1 MPKRAT
7 GLTKK
12 GGIWQ
17 IDKQVRNYGRLCEST
32 GTGSLEEAE
41 QYLNRKLDQ
50 LRQQIVYGVRQ
61 KRLFREAA
69 ARYLETNIQKK
80 SIETDAIHLRQLVEW
95 IGDIPINQIHDG
107 TLRPFIEHRLKGGK
121 KKKTVNL
128 ALQVV
133 RRILNLAAR
142 SWRDDFG
149 KTWLETS
156 PLITMLKVDDARP
169 PYPLSW
175 EEQTHLFKHLPPHIQ
190 RMALFNVN
198 CGNREDEVCQL
209 QWDWEVD
216 IPELDT
222 SLFIIPGGVVKNE
235 EERLVVLNRVAASV
249 IDGCRVQ
256 HQKYVFTWKRGPKGE
271 ALPTKSINNTAW
283 VKGRQMAID
292 HYEEA
297 FGYPAPQGFR
307 TLHVHDLKHTFGR
320 RLRAAGV
327 SLETR
332 KVLLGHKNGDI
343 TTHYSAPEIQEL
355 IDAANR
361 VCFDKSRKSP
371 ELTVLKRKMG

>member
-7 GLTKK
+7 GITKK
-12 GGIWQ
+12 GDIWH
-17 IDKQVRNYGRLCEST
+17 IDKKVRGYGRLCEST
-32 GTGSLEEAE
+32 GTASLEEAE
-41 QYLNRKLDQ
+41 RYLNRRLDQ
-50 LRQQIVYGVRQ
+50 IRQQSIYGVRP
-61 KRLFREAA
+61 KHLFSDAA
-69 ARYLETNIQKK
+69 KKYLETNLQKK
-80 SIETDAIHLRQLVEW
+80 SLDTDAIHLVQL
-95 IGDIPINQIHDG
+95 GKFLDKMPIDQIHDG
-107 TLRPFIEHRLKGGK
+107 TLTPFIEHRLSLGR

-142 SWRDDFG
+142 KWRDDFG
-149 KTWLETS
+149 KTWLETA
-156 PLITMLKVDDARP
+156 PLISMLKVDDARP

-175 EEQTHLFKHLPPHIQ
+175 EEQTHLFKHLKPHIQ

-209 QWDWEVD
+209 RWDWEVQV
-216 IPELDT
+216 PELET
-222 SLFIIPGGVVKNE
+222 SVFIIPHGIVKND

-249 IDGCRVQ
+249 IDECRGQ
-256 HQKYVFTWKRGPKGE
+256 HDTFVFTWKRGPKGE
-271 ALPTKSINNTAW
+271 ALPTGSMNNTSW
-283 VKGRQMAID
+283 IKGRQAAID
-292 HYEEA
+292 SYEAA
-297 FGYPAPQGFR
+297 FGYPAPLGFR

-327 SLETR
+327 SNETR

-355 IDAANR
+355 IDAVNR
-361 VCFDKSRKSP
+361 VCFDKSRKTP
-371 ELTVLKRKMG
+371 ELTVLKRKAG

>member
-7 GLTKK
+7 GITKK
-12 GGIWQ
+12 GDIWH
-17 IDKQVRNYGRLCEST
+17 IDKKVRGYGRLCEST
-32 GTGSLEEAE
+32 GAASLEEAE
-41 QYLNRKLDQ
+41 RYLNRRLDQ
-50 LRQQIVYGVRQ
+50 IRQQSIYGVRP
-61 KRLFREAA
+61 KHLFSDAA
-69 ARYLETNIQKK
+69 KKYLETNLQKK
-80 SIETDAIHLRQLVEW
+80 SLDTDAIHLVQL
-95 IGDIPINQIHDG
+95 GKFLDKMPIDQIHDG
-107 TLRPFIEHRLKGGK
+107 TLTPFIEHRLGLGR

-142 SWRDDFG
+142 KWRDDFG
-149 KTWLETS
+149 KTWLETA
-156 PLITMLKVDDARP
+156 PLISMLKVDDARP

-175 EEQTHLFKHLPPHIQ
+175 EEQTHLFKHLKPHIQ

-209 QWDWEVD
+209 RWDWEVQV
-216 IPELDT
+216 PELET
-222 SLFIIPGGVVKNE
+222 SVFIIPHGIVKND

-249 IDGCRVQ
+249 IDGCRGQ
-256 HQKYVFTWKRGPKGE
+256 HDKFVFTWKRGPKGK
-271 ALPTKSINNTAW
+271 ALPTGSMNNTSW
-283 VKGRQMAID
+283 IKGRQAAID
-292 HYEEA
+292 SYEAA

-327 SLETR
+327 SNETR

-361 VCFDKSRKSP
+361 VCFDKSRKTP
-371 ELTVLKRKMG
+371 ELTVLKRKAG

>member
-7 GLTKK
+7 GITKK
-12 GGIWQ
+12 GDIWH
-17 IDKQVRNYGRLCEST
+17 IDKQIRNYGRLCEST

-41 QYLNRKLDQ
+41 HYLNRRLDQ
-50 LRQQIVYGVRQ
+50 IRQQSVYGVRT
-61 KRLFREAA
+61 KRPFREAA
-69 ARYLETNIQKK
+69 TRYIETNLHKK
-80 SIETDAIHLRQLVEW
+80 SIATDDIHLGQLDKW
-95 IGDIPINQIHDG
+95 IGGIPIDQLHDG
-107 TLRPFIEHRLKGGK
+107 TLAPFIEYRLKNGK
-121 KKKTVNL
+121 KKKTINL

-149 KTWLETS
+149 KTWLETA

-198 CGNREDEVCQL
+198 CGNREDEICQL
-209 QWDWEVD
+209 RWDWEVEV
-216 IPELDT
+216 PELGT
-222 SLFIIPGGVVKNE
+222 SLFIIPGGVVKNA
-235 EERLVVLNRVAASV
+235 EERLVVLNRVASSV
-249 IDGCRVQ
+249 IEECRGQ
-256 HQKYVFTWKRGPKGE
+256 HPKFVFTWKRGPKGE
-271 ALPTKSINNTAW
+271 ALSTGSMNNTAW
-283 VKGRQMAID
+283 VKGLKSAAES
-292 HYEEA
+292 YEEA
-297 FGYPAPQGFR
+297 FGYPVPVGFK

-361 VCFDKSRKSP
+361 VCSDKTRKSP
-371 ELTVLKRKMG
+371 ELTVLKRKAG